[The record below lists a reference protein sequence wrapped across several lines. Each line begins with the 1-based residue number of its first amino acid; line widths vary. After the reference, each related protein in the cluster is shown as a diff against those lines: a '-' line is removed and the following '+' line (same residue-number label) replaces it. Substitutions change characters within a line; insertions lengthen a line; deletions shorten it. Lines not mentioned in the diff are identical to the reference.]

1 VEQDHADR
9 VSCIRLAEA
18 RESHARG
25 TKTEI
30 VLELLRHAREL
41 VEIIEEEINHERER
55 LADPDVVRMAA
66 AGLRKRVE
74 VAAAKLVLLHS
85 EDQEKAAAPS

>member
-1 VEQDHADR
+1 MEQDHADR

-25 TKTEI
+25 ANTEI
-30 VLELLRHAREL
+30 VLERRRHARDL
-41 VEIIEEEINHERER
+41 VEIIEEEINRESER

-66 AGLRKRVE
+66 AELCKRVE
-74 VAAAKLVLLHS
+74 VAAAKLLVLH
-85 EDQEKAAAPS
+85 